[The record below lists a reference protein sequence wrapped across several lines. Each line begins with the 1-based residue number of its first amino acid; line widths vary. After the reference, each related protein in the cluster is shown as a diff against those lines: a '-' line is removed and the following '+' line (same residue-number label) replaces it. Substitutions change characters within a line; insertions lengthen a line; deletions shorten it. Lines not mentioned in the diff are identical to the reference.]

1 MRPRLTGRTP
11 PTDRIGV
18 GSRRIPVR
26 DEGRLAVL
34 DRFTWFKQSGY
45 VWKGDGLTVYID
57 PWDVT
62 VDDPADVIF
71 ITHAHDDH
79 FSVNDIDNVRK
90 DGTRIVAPADVARE
104 LSGDVTAV
112 TPGDSLDVAGVKVQA
127 VPAYNIAEDRLEM
140 HPKSNGWV
148 GYILTLGDHT
158 YYHAGDTDHA
168 PELSDVRADVAF
180 LPIGGTYTMD
190 VPEAAGLAK
199 AIAPQIAVPMHY
211 GFVVGSPS
219 DADRF
224 ATEADPVEVRTLSP
238 QRPFERQ

>member
-1 MRPRLTGRTP
+1 M
-11 PTDRIGV
+11 
-18 GSRRIPVR
+18 
-26 DEGRLAVL
+26 L
-34 DRFTWFKQSGY
+34 DRFTWFKQSAY

-57 PWDVT
+57 PWGVT
-62 VDDPADVIF
+62 IEDPADLIF

-79 FSVNDIDNVRK
+79 FSVDDIERVRK

-104 LSGDVTAV
+104 ISGDVTPV
-112 TPGDSLDVAGVKVQA
+112 TPGDSLDVAGVRAQT
-127 VPAYNIAEDRLEM
+127 VPAYNIAEERLEM

-148 GYILTLGDHT
+148 GYILTLEDHT

-180 LPIGGTYTMD
+180 LPIGGTYTME
-190 VPEAAGLAK
+190 VSEAAGLAK

-224 ATEADPVEVRTLSP
+224 VKEADPVVVRTLSP
-238 QRPFERQ
+238 QWPFERQ